1 MPCLV
6 LTHNEGAVL
15 VDFFRH
21 YRAIGRMNFLVVD
34 DRSDDGT
41 FDFLMNQP
49 DATIFRPKEGSNFA
63 QHKREWR
70 AILLDHFADDRW
82 AIVPDVDEHLIWHDF
97 ETRSLHAL
105 LNDLESEGAE
115 GLYCTMVD
123 MYKSGPL
130 AAQTYLGNRPLEDE
144 FTLFDDPRLDPLSYR
159 STLAPHRFMQNWPTP
174 RMFVHGGMR
183 DRISRG
189 QYKRN
194 GLLAFLQ
201 KRLPTI
207 RSVEPT
213 GTGWFVES
221 ILKVLLRPEKG
232 DMPALNMT
240 KIPLV
245 KWKSGSRFYSGQHA
259 LNRHYRLS
267 KETGVLLHFPIT
279 KGEVGIRYN
288 VDRGQHAANSAYYRG
303 LLGVADQDISYEGT
317 SEFRSSRDLSAFLRK

>member
-49 DATIFRPKEGSNFA
+49 DATIFRPKEGSNYA

-115 GLYCTMVD
+115 G
-123 MYKSGPL
+123 
-130 AAQTYLGNRPLEDE
+130 A
-144 FTLFDDPRLDPLSYR
+144 
-159 STLAPHRFMQNWPTP
+159 
-174 RMFVHGGMR
+174 
-183 DRISRG
+183 
-189 QYKRN
+189 
-194 GLLAFLQ
+194 
-201 KRLPTI
+201 
-207 RSVEPT
+207 
-213 GTGWFVES
+213 
-221 ILKVLLRPEKG
+221 
-232 DMPALNMT
+232 
-240 KIPLV
+240 
-245 KWKSGSRFYSGQHA
+245 
-259 LNRHYRLS
+259 
-267 KETGVLLHFPIT
+267 LLHN
-279 KGEVGIRYN
+279 G
-288 VDRGQHAANSAYYRG
+288 
-303 LLGVADQDISYEGT
+303 
-317 SEFRSSRDLSAFLRK
+317 